1 MAAQVIPIDRR
12 KHQREGIMRQ
22 MENAYAAFRK
32 CGGNIEELIN
42 PGPAAPGETRLG
54 QHSPGTS
61 GLFLI
66 SRGATA
72 INPCHE

>member
-1 MAAQVIPIDRR
+1 MAALVIPIDRL

-42 PGPAAPGETRLG
+42 PGPASQGETRLR
-54 QHSPGTS
+54 QHSS
-61 GLFLI
+61 ADSF
-66 SRGATA
+66 
-72 INPCHE
+72 